1 MSVSKGNKGHSTVG
15 RLAPGAKWGDSE
27 RTVQIET
34 RRLDREFAGLGDVG
48 LVEIDVEGFEC
59 R

>member
-15 RLAPGAKWGDSE
+15 TLAPGAKWGDAE
-27 RTVQIET
+27 RTVQVET
-34 RRLDREFAGLGDVG
+34 RRLDQEFAGLDEVG
-48 LVEIDVEGFEC
+48 LVKIDVEGFEC